1 MRTDRLVLAGA
12 LAIVLTAGA
21 AVGAQFNFGGDL
33 GFYLFDVSRGS
44 GIRPGLDTAG
54 TRVGIAYGDTTGRVN
69 TQLKDR
75 GLGVYWNVLLT
86 DQVSIH
92 ILTEVGSTSTGA
104 TPVLGIKLGAQQGGA
119 GTVKPLAIPEA
130 NIQLALPWEVQMT
143 TGLIRPI
150 FSEDYGEKKGYQEG
164 NRLFRS
170 SANAYGGEWHDLGIE
185 LYKSFEPGG
194 GFSIPAYAYV
204 LSGVAAGGEVAY
216 GDDNSNKGLMLHV
229 APSFWKLRVLGS
241 FGFGEEGADG
251 ESKPWSR
258 YAAGLGSDFG
268 KFWLRGEFFGGSWAG
283 NEVLNAA
290 NKDSLGNI
298 VPDTVAF
305 KPVAYYVKAGCNL
318 IPDKLGLVLTYD
330 QYSPDWTTR
339 GKLGY
344 TTQSGSTTDANESYT
359 TIGASVQYWVIPG
372 SAIMIE
378 YNRGMWKVGD
388 GSLDKIDFNRIT
400 LGWRT
405 VF

>member
-1 MRTDRLVLAGA
+1 
-12 LAIVLTAGA
+12 
-21 AVGAQFNFGGDL
+21 
-33 GFYLFDVSRGS
+33 
-44 GIRPGLDTAG
+44 
-54 TRVGIAYGDTTGRVN
+54 
-69 TQLKDR
+69 
-75 GLGVYWNVLLT
+75 
-86 DQVSIH
+86 
-92 ILTEVGSTSTGA
+92 
-104 TPVLGIKLGAQQGGA
+104 VLGIKLGAQQGGA
-119 GTVKPLAIPEA
+119 GTIKPLAIPEA

-241 FGFGEEGADG
+241 YGFGEEGADG

-268 KFWLRGEFFGGSWAG
+268 RFWLRGEFFGGSWDGAT
-283 NEVLNAA
+283 AY
-290 NKDSLGNI
+290 NI
-298 VPDTVAF
+298 VGQDTLG
-305 KPVAYYVKAGCNL
+305 KPIVDTLGFTQKPIAYYVKAGYN
-318 IPDKLGLVLTYD
+318 IIQDKLGLVLTYD
-330 QYSPDWTTR
+330 QSSPDWTTW

-344 TTQSGSTTDANESYT
+344 TYSGSSNITTIDGGKKVGESYT

-372 SAIMIE
+372 SAIMLE

-388 GSLDKIDFNRIT
+388 GSLNKIDFNRIT
-400 LGWRT
+400 LGCRA